1 MSPEKS
7 NDLIKKYPKIFS
19 LIANPGNP
27 PNYPIS
33 LFIFEHG
40 DGWYNIIDK
49 LCANIQGRI
58 DYSRK
63 ERARVLRYNRALKRA
78 VNGDVDAL
86 ERYYK
91 YPGNDKWTKWAKDR
105 AAEDLLK
112 PVFKT
117 VPEAVPQVVA
127 EQVKEKFGGLRFYYR
142 GGDDV
147 IDGMLQMAESMSYVT
162 CEECGSP
169 AKSTTGGWIVT
180 MCQSCTDSREERR
193 QKELAEYNAKH
204 KDVYEKLKQN

>member
-1 MSPEKS
+1 MKQELDKQLC
-7 NDLIKKYPKIFS
+7 DKYPKIFVNRH
-19 LIANPGNP
+19 ADMRATAMCWG
-27 PNYPIS
+27 
-33 LFIFEHG
+33 FEHG
-40 DGWYNIIDK
+40 PGWYNIIDR
-49 LCANIQGRI
+49 LCALIQGRI

-63 ERARVLRYNRALKRA
+63 ERARVLRYNRVLKRA
-78 VNGDVDAL
+78 LNGDVAAL
-86 ERYYK
+86 ERYYM
-91 YPGNDKWTKWAKDR
+91 YPGNKKWTKWAEER
-105 AAEDLLK
+105 TAEDLSK

-169 AKSTTGGWIVT
+169 AKSTTDGWIVT
-180 MCQSCTDSREERR
+180 NCQSCNDSREERR
-193 QKELAEYNAKH
+193 QKELAEYNDNH
-204 KDVYEKLKQN
+204 KAEYEKLNQNF